1 VTALERPA
9 QLRTVREDD
18 IVAAIATLLGGG
30 RARAVRIGIGDD
42 AAVWQ
47 PSRSHRSVITTD
59 MLVEGVHFAHQ
70 LMSLSDAGW
79 RSMSANVSDVAAMG
93 ARPVLAT
100 VALGVPET
108 AGVNDVLELYD
119 GLAQAAR
126 AARIAIVGGD
136 LSRAPVWT
144 VAIAATGEVR
154 RSNLKTRGGGGAGCV
169 LCVTGALGAAR
180 AGLDAARGAV
190 ALSEAQAQRAL
201 RAFRRPQARV
211 LEGRFFGADRAVAA
225 MMDLSDGLSTDVAR
239 LARASGCGADIED
252 VPVDP
257 CALAAAEILRVDPR
271 RYALAGGEEFE
282 LLLAVRPRA
291 YRRVAQRFEM
301 RFGRALHRIGT
312 LRDEPSV
319 DFEGAPL
326 PADGWDHFANA
337 TA

>member
-1 VTALERPA
+1 MTALERPA
-9 QLRTVREDD
+9 QLRAVREDD
-18 IVAAIATLLGGG
+18 IVGAIATLLGGG
-30 RARAVRIGIGDD
+30 RIRAVRIGIGDD

-59 MLVEGVHFAHQ
+59 MLVEGVHFAQH
-70 LMSLSDAGW
+70 LMSLNDAGW

-108 AGVNDVLELYD
+108 AGVDDVLELYD
-119 GLAQAAR
+119 GLSQAAR
-126 AARIAIVGGD
+126 AATIAIVGGD

-154 RSNLKTRGGGGAGCV
+154 PSNLKTRGGGGPGCV

-190 ALSEAQAQRAL
+190 ALSDAQAKRAL
-201 RAFRRPQARV
+201 DAFRRPQARV
-211 LEGRFFGADRAVAA
+211 AEGRFFGADRAVAA

-239 LARASGCGADIED
+239 LARASGCGANIED

-257 CALAAAEILRVDPR
+257 SARTAAESLQVDPR

-282 LLLAVRPRA
+282 LLLAVRARA
-291 YRRVAQRFEM
+291 YRRLAERFER

-312 LRDEPSV
+312 LRDDPSV
-319 DFEGAPL
+319 EFEGAPL
-326 PADGWDHFANA
+326 SADGWDHFANV

>member
-1 VTALERPA
+1 MTALERPA
-9 QLRTVREDD
+9 QLRAVREDD

-30 RARAVRIGIGDD
+30 RSGAVRIGIGDD

-59 MLVEGVHFAHQ
+59 MLVEGVHFARH
-70 LMSLSDAGW
+70 LMSLNDAGW

-108 AGVNDVLELYD
+108 AGVDDVLELYD

-126 AARIAIVGGD
+126 AAKIAVVGGD

-154 RSNLKTRGGGGAGCV
+154 ASNVKTRGGAGPGCV
-169 LCVTGALGAAR
+169 LCVTGALGGAR

-190 ALSEAQAQRAL
+190 ALPGAHAERAL

-211 LEGRFFGADRAVAA
+211 AEGRFFGADRAVAA

-239 LARASGCGADIED
+239 LARASGCGANIEH
-252 VPVDP
+252 VPVDAS
-257 CALAAAEILRVDPR
+257 ALAAAEILRVDPR

-282 LLLAVRPRA
+282 LLLAVRARA
-291 YRRVAQRFEM
+291 YHRVAQHFEM
-301 RFGRALHRIGT
+301 RFGRALHRVGT
-312 LRDEPSV
+312 LREEPSV
-319 DFEGAPL
+319 EFEGAPL